1 MEIDYLRFIGIS
13 PLFVSQIMIMIV
25 IVAII
30 IIGNISFDSLLS
42 IFKDFDWDQD
52 SQNSISKKFVNIAI
66 RCTNHVFCRGKKM

>member
-42 IFKDFDWDQD
+42 IFKDFD
-52 SQNSISKKFVNIAI
+52 
-66 RCTNHVFCRGKKM
+66 